1 MFRNDNGAITNFLGT
16 ANGGILNNGD
26 NIYTVVGND
35 WHIAGTGDFNGD
47 GRDDILWRN
56 DNGAVFTFLSTANGG
71 VINNGDNSY
80 AAMSNVWHVEAIGDY
95 NGDGRDDILWRHD
108 NGTIIDWLGTA
119 PGGFTDNSA
128 NLFTSIAL
136 AWQVAPA
143 DALI

>member
-1 MFRNDNGAITNFLGT
+1 MHGAERAAF
-16 ANGGILNNGD
+16 AS
-26 NIYTVVGND
+26 
-35 WHIAGTGDFNGD
+35 AGTGDFNGD

-56 DNGAVFTFLSTANGG
+56 NTSGAVFTFLSTANGG

-119 PGGFTDNSA
+119 SGGFTDNSG

>member
-1 MFRNDNGAITNFLGT
+1 MVDNS
-16 ANGGILNNGD
+16 
-26 NIYTVVGND
+26 

-71 VINNGDNSY
+71 VINNGDNSF

-108 NGTIIDWLGTA
+108 NGTIIDWLGTGG
-119 PGGFTDNSA
+119 GGFTDNSG

>member
-1 MFRNDNGAITNFLGT
+1 
-16 ANGGILNNGD
+16 
-26 NIYTVVGND
+26 
-35 WHIAGTGDFNGD
+35 
-47 GRDDILWRN
+47 
-56 DNGAVFTFLSTANGG
+56 VFTFLSTANGG

-119 PGGFTDNSA
+119 SGGFTDNSG
-128 NLFTSIAL
+128 NLYTSIAL
-136 AWQVAPA
+136 QWQVAPA